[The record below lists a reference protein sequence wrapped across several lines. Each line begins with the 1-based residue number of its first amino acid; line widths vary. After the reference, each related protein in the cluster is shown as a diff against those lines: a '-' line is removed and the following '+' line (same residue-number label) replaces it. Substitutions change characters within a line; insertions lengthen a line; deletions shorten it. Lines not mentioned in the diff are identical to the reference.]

1 MLRLKMKKLVKPST
15 LLRCRPMSL
24 NDEKTFKFQFK
35 PNNDGVKFRVE
46 NRKFDRIS
54 EYLHLHRL
62 PRCKFV

>member
-1 MLRLKMKKLVKPST
+1 
-15 LLRCRPMSL
+15 MSL